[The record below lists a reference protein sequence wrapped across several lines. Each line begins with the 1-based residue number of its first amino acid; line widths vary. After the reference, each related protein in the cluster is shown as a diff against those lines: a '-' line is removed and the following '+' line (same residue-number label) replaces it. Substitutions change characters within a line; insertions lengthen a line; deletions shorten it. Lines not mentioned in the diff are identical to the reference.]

1 MDRTIRRRVTG
12 VRTSD
17 GAGVALTR
25 IIGQPGLQR
34 LDPFLML
41 DEVGSDQPN
50 DYLAGFPPHPH
61 RGFQTVT
68 YMLQGKMGHKDSV
81 GNEGIIE
88 SGGLQWMNAGSGII
102 HEEMPQQTEGLL
114 RGFQLWVNLPAEEK
128 MSAPDYQDIPA
139 TQVPQLSLQEGIVLR
154 LLCGELNN
162 QKGPVKTQS
171 VAPLFVDLHADR
183 AGQIRLPIEQGH
195 NGFVYCYQ
203 GGLKIAGEELKSGEL
218 AVLDDGEWVSLSLQ
232 ANSRLILVA
241 ARPIGE
247 PVVQYGPFV
256 MNTQEQIHQA
266 LRDYQQG
273 TLVQVTN
280 PVNDPE

>member
-1 MDRTIRRRVTG
+1 MDRKISRKVRG
-12 VRTSD
+12 VKTSD

-25 IIGQPGLQR
+25 IIGQPGLPR

-41 DEVGSDQPN
+41 DEFGSDKPN

-114 RGFQLWVNLPAEEK
+114 RGFQLWVNLPAKEK

-139 TQVPQLSLQEGIVLR
+139 AKVPKLNLKEGIVVR
-154 LLCGELNN
+154 LLSGELAG
-162 QKGPVKTQS
+162 QSGPVKTQA
-171 VAPLFVDLHADR
+171 VAPLFFDLHADR
-183 AGQIRLPIEQGH
+183 AGEISLPVEQGH

-203 GGLKIAGEELKSGEL
+203 GNLKIAGEDLKTGEL
-218 AVLDDGEWVSLSLQ
+218 AVLDDGERVSLMLQ
-232 ANSRLILVA
+232 ANTRLILVA

-247 PVVQYGPFV
+247 PIVQYGPFV
-256 MNTQEQIHQA
+256 MNTQDQIHQA

-273 TLVQVTN
+273 RLVKT
-280 PVNDPE
+280 PDSGTS